1 MNAHYQ
7 HAKYCMAKKIRY
19 VFGDDTLTPVARIPW
34 KKWFQIKYGESLDEY
49 FKNLA
54 NEVEEAARL
63 RAG

>member
-1 MNAHYQ
+1 
-7 HAKYCMAKKIRY
+7 MAKKIRY

>member
-19 VFGDDTLTPVARIPW
+19 ELGDDTLTPGARIPW

-54 NEVEEAARL
+54 VEVEKTARL
-63 RAG
+63 SAG